1 MKMAFDFASGLTS
14 IEEEIIIDPEEI
26 FRRQASGKNLWL
38 GQGDILRDWNSNRDK
53 NDVLIAMDTGMG
65 KTIVGLLIA
74 HSIMN
79 EKSKKVIYLCAS
91 KQLVEQTVNEA
102 NALGI
107 KVSSYASGEYTN
119 EFDFDECKAPL
130 ITTYQALFNGKS
142 KFFHEDIGGIVFD
155 DSHVSG
161 SVLKDSFTLSISH
174 DEPLYTKI
182 ANLFKSYFDTQ
193 SQDVRYKN
201 ILGGKGEEI
210 FILPSFEV
218 LHHLESIKKLFIES
232 NVEKNQKLLFSW
244 EYLKDNL
251 DMCLFL
257 ISPKRIEIVPPIIPS
272 KTLSYF
278 QDNVSRVYLSATH
291 VGMDYFP
298 RYYGNKIQHFIAH
311 PSGKSKSKKF
321 IISPYKTK
329 INVDDIVKLR
339 KLVFEAL
346 ENYRS
351 LIITPSFDKGKIWK
365 ELGKDN
371 VLETESTNIIENIK
385 EFKESKNK
393 KLILA
398 NRYDG
403 IDFPGETCRI
413 LVFDGLPSEGE
424 LLNSYF
430 STQLKANNYIRSE
443 MNAKILQGVGR
454 IFRGTDDYGIVILL
468 GKKEVKWVSTP
479 KNKLDFPK
487 LMQVQLNVGNKLN
500 EMINQDNLF
509 DLISQILNKNN
520 SLMGAYDRFID
531 DETKKLEDLEN
542 EVDENEKTLMEKI
555 SLIESHIYSK
565 LWKRDNAE
573 IEKLCDDLTNTSKE
587 LDITI
592 NAWHYFISAMALS
605 VIRKKEKSN
614 YFYSKAHSLANILPK
629 LQISLVREFTP
640 SESGLVNSFI
650 DSIENYDRE
659 IHLIELKNNFEYLD
673 ENKYPRQDKN
683 DRKHELGIEFL
694 GKYLGFETERPDN
707 IYKTGPD
714 VLWELPNNQYVIL
727 ELKTNK
733 TTGSYPKKETSQ
745 SLDHV
750 EWLKQNKVVKSD
762 KDICKIIIGPHNRVN
777 NDANPSKDTWV
788 IELEEFNKYA
798 QQIIIALESCY
809 SPSYTKTEH
818 IEQFVEEQ
826 NLKWDN
832 AFEGIKKVL
841 AVDLKK

>member
-1 MKMAFDFASGLTS
+1 MAFDFASGLTS
-14 IEEEIIIDPEEI
+14 IDEEIIIDPEEI

-38 GQGDILRDWNSNRDK
+38 GQGDILRDWHQNRDK
-53 NDVLIAMDTGMG
+53 NDILIAMDTGMG

-91 KQLVEQTVNEA
+91 KQLVEQTVSEA
-102 NALGI
+102 NSLGI
-107 KVSSYASGEYTN
+107 KTSSYSSGKYN
-119 EFDFDECKAPL
+119 KEFDFHECKAPL

-142 KFFHEDIGGIVFD
+142 KFSHEEIGGIVFV

-161 SVLKDSFTLSISH
+161 SVLKDSFTLSISR
-174 DEPLYTKI
+174 DEQLYTNI
-182 ANLFKSYFDTQ
+182 ANLFKSYFDSQ

-201 ILGGKGEEI
+201 ILEGKGEEI

-218 LHHLESIKKLFIES
+218 SHHLDSIKKLFLKSKVDE
-232 NVEKNQKLLFSW
+232 NKNLLFAW

-278 QDNVSRVYLSATH
+278 QDCVSKVYLSATH

-298 RYYGNKIQHFIAH
+298 RYYGNKIQHFISF

-321 IISPYKTK
+321 IISPYKTN
-329 INVDDIVKLR
+329 INIDDIVELR
-339 KLVFEAL
+339 KLVFNSL

-351 LIITPSFDKGKIWK
+351 LIITPSFNKGKIWK

-371 VLETESTNIIENIK
+371 VLETKSTNIIENIK
-385 EFKESKNK
+385 EFKKSDNK

-403 IDFPGETCRI
+403 IDFPGETCRV

-468 GKKEVKWVSTP
+468 GKEEVKWVSTP

-487 LMQVQLNVGNKLN
+487 LMQVQLNVGSKLN
-500 EMINQDNLF
+500 EMINQDNLS

-531 DETKKLEDLEN
+531 EETKKLEDLEN
-542 EVDENEKTLMEKI
+542 ELEDNEKTLMEKI

-565 LWKRDNAE
+565 LWERDDVE
-573 IEKLCDDLTNTSKE
+573 IENLCDDLINVSKE
-587 LDITI
+587 LDLTM
-592 NAWHYFISAMALS
+592 NAWHYYISAMALS
-605 VIRKKEKSN
+605 VIGKKDKSN
-614 YFYSKAHSLANILPK
+614 YFYSKAHSLESVLPK
-629 LQISLVREFTP
+629 LQISFDRLFTT
-640 SESGLVNSFI
+640 SKSGLVNSFL

-659 IHLIELKNNFEYLD
+659 IHLNELKNNFEYLD
-673 ENKYPRQDKN
+673 ENKYPRENKN
-683 DRKHELGIEFL
+683 DKKHELGIEFL
-694 GKYLGFETERPDN
+694 GKYLGFQTERPDN
-707 IYKTGPD
+707 TYKTGPD

-750 EWLKQNKVVKSD
+750 EWLKQNKIVNSD
-762 KDICKIIIGPHNRVN
+762 SDICKIIIGPHNRVN

-798 QQIIIALESCY
+798 EQIVTALESCY
-809 SPSYTKTEH
+809 SPSYTKTEQ
-818 IEQFVEEQ
+818 IEKFVEEQ
-826 NLKWDN
+826 SLEWNN
-832 AFEGIKKVL
+832 IFESMEKVL
-841 AVDLKK
+841 AVDLKT

>member
-1 MKMAFDFASGLTS
+1 MAFDFAAGLTS

-26 FRRQASGKNLWL
+26 FRKQASGKNLWL
-38 GQGDILRDWNSNRDK
+38 GQGDILRDWNNNRDK

-79 EKSKKVIYLCAS
+79 EKNKKVIYLCAS

-102 NALGI
+102 NALSI
-107 KVSSYASGEYTN
+107 KVSSYASQKYTK
-119 EFDFDECKAPL
+119 EFDFHECKAPL

-161 SVLKDSFTLSISH
+161 SVLKDSFTLPILR
-174 DEPLYTKI
+174 DEALYFNI
-182 ANLFKSYFDTQ
+182 ANLFKSYFDSQ

-201 ILGGKGEEI
+201 ILDGKGEEI
-210 FILPSFEV
+210 FILPPFEIKN
-218 LHHLESIKKLFIES
+218 HLELIKKILLDFKIHEH
-232 NVEKNQKLLFSW
+232 KNLKYAW

-298 RYYGNKIQHFIAH
+298 RYYGNKIQHFISF

-321 IISPYKTK
+321 IISPYKTS
-329 INVDDIVKLR
+329 INIDNIVELR
-339 KLVFEAL
+339 KLVFNSL

-351 LIITPSFDKGKIWK
+351 LIITPSFNKGKIWK
-365 ELGKDN
+365 ALGKNN
-371 VLETESTNIIENIK
+371 VLETKSINIIANIK
-385 EFKESKNK
+385 EFKESENK

-403 IDFPGETCRI
+403 IDFPGETCRV
-413 LVFDGLPSEGE
+413 LVFDGLPMEGE

-468 GKKEVKWVSTP
+468 GKEEVKWVSTP

-487 LMQVQLNVGNKLN
+487 LMQVQLSVGNKLN
-500 EMINQDNLF
+500 EMISQDNLS

-531 DETKKLEDLEN
+531 EETKKLEDLEN
-542 EVDENEKTLMEKI
+542 EQDDNERILMEKI

-565 LWKRDNAE
+565 LWKRDNVE
-573 IEKLCDDLTNTSKE
+573 IENLCDDLTNISKE
-587 LDITI
+587 LDLIM

-605 VIRKKEKSN
+605 VIGKKEKSD
-614 YFYSKAHSLANILPK
+614 YFYSKAHSLVGVLPK
-629 LQISLVREFTP
+629 LQIISNRQFTT

-659 IHLIELKNNFEYLD
+659 IHLNELKNNFEYLD
-673 ENKYPRQDKN
+673 ENKYPRQNKN

-694 GKYLGFETERPDN
+694 GKYLGFKTERPDN
-707 IYKTGPD
+707 TYKTGPD

-733 TTGSYPKKETSQ
+733 TTGTYPKKETSQ

-750 EWLKQNKVVKSD
+750 EWLKQNKVVKSNS
-762 KDICKIIIGPHNRVN
+762 DISKIIIGPHNRVN
-777 NDANPSKDTWV
+777 NDANPSTDTWV

-798 QQIIIALESCY
+798 EQILTALESCY
-809 SPSYTKTEH
+809 SPSYTKTEQ
-818 IEQFVEEQ
+818 IELFVEEQ
-826 NLKWDN
+826 DLEWNNIFKN
-832 AFEGIKKVL
+832 MKKIL
-841 AVDLKK
+841 AIDLKK